1 MKSMFGR
8 KKKDEKVALGNLIDG
23 VNLPQNAAVSIKMNP
38 NEVVISGN
46 NQEFLISSDK
56 LMNVDLKSDTELEQI
71 IEQSL
76 PGMVI
81 GAAAFGV
88 IGAMIGGR
96 VKTKE
101 KKKVNHFLIINFQS
115 DELKTIVIDASKDWH
130 NAAGLV
136 DLFRKFNI
144 VQNAPIRQVL

>member
-1 MKSMFGR
+1 MFGR

-23 VNLPQNAAVSIKMNP
+23 VNLPQNTSVQVKMNT
-38 NEVVISGN
+38 NEVMISGN
-46 NQEFLISSDK
+46 NQEFLISFEK
-56 LMNVDLKSDTELEQI
+56 LVNVDLKSDVEMEQI

-101 KKKVNHFLIINFQS
+101 KKKVSHFLIINFQS
-115 DELKTIVIDASKDWH
+115 DELKTIVIDASKDWY

-136 DLFRKFNI
+136 DLFRKFNN
-144 VQNAPIRQVL
+144 VQTAPVRQVL